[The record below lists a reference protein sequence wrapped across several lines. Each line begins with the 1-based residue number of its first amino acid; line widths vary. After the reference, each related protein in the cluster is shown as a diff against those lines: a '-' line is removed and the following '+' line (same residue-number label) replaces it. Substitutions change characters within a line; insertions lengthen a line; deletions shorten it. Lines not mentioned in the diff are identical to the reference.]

1 VLPVLVDD
9 KGNELEGEAE
19 GMLCIKQAW
28 PSCLRTVY
36 GDHERWGGGGGV
48 MGGKLSTCGFLRLG
62 FKPSQPNPS
71 PPCHPQL

>member
-1 VLPVLVDD
+1 MLPVLVDE

-36 GDHERWGGGGGV
+36 GDHERWVWVCMGVGG
-48 MGGKLSTCGFLRLG
+48 
-62 FKPSQPNPS
+62 
-71 PPCHPQL
+71 